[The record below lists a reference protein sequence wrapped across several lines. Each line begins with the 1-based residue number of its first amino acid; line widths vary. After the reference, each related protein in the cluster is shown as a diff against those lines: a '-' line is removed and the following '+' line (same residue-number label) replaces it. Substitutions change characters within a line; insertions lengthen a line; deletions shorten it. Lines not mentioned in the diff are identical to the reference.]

1 MSGRGGEEGTRLGE
15 EDENG
20 AGGRRRPLP
29 PSISEFFK
37 PPASPSTEIMAAAAS
52 TLTACKV
59 GYSSSGRK
67 GFHSVLDFL

>member
-29 PSISEFFK
+29 PSISELFK
-37 PPASPSTEIMAAAAS
+37 PPTSLSTEIMAAAAS

-67 GFHSVLDFL
+67 GFHSVLDSL